1 MKIRLLSVLL
11 GATVAAV
18 LSFQAHAVDKE
29 PLVFYGVSVEQ
40 LEYRFGDDGDIV
52 AWDGDA
58 FVGTDEWKLKLQ
70 SEAEFEER
78 DDKYE
83 TLETQVFV
91 QRLIGTFWDAK
102 AGVRFDTP
110 DGPDRTYGMVGLHGL
125 APQWF
130 EVDADL
136 FLSEKGDASA
146 RLDVDYELLLTNWLI
161 LTPTAEVDFAF
172 SDDREIGVGA
182 GISKAEVGL
191 RLSYDLLER
200 SVAPYIGT
208 HYERKFGETGR
219 LAEAD
224 GEDKDAWFFVA
235 GLRLL
240 F

>member
-1 MKIRLLSVLL
+1 MKQGLLSAFM
-11 GATVAAV
+11 GATVAAG
-18 LSFQAHAVDKE
+18 LSFQAHAVDKK
-29 PLVFYGVSVEQ
+29 PLVFYGTSVEQ
-40 LEYRFGDDGDIV
+40 LEYRFGEDGDV
-52 AWDGDA
+52 MAWDGDA

-70 SEAEFEER
+70 SEAEYEDRE
-78 DDKYE
+78 DKFE
-83 TLETQVFV
+83 TLENQIFV

-110 DGPDRTYGMVGLHGL
+110 DGPDRTYAIVGLHGL

-136 FLSEKGDASA
+136 FVSEKGDASA
-146 RLDVDYELLLTNWLI
+146 RLDLDYELLLTNWLI

-172 SDDREIGVGA
+172 SDDHEVGVGA
-182 GISKAEVGL
+182 GISTAEVGL
-191 RLSYDLLER
+191 RLSYDILDR
-200 SVAPYIGT
+200 TVSPYIGT

-224 GEDKDAWFFVA
+224 GEDKDAWFFVT
-235 GLRLL
+235 GVRLL

>member
-1 MKIRLLSVLL
+1 MRHLLL
-11 GATVAAV
+11 GALAGATLVAAPV
-18 LSFQAHAVDKE
+18 LPAHAMDKE
-29 PLVFYGVSVEQ
+29 PLVFYGLSLEQ
-40 LEYRFGDDGDIV
+40 LEYRFGEDGDV
-52 AWDGDA
+52 MAWDGDA
-58 FVGTDEWKLKLQ
+58 FIGTDEWKLKLQ
-70 SEAEFEER
+70 SEAEFEDR
-78 DDKYE
+78 DDKFE
-83 TLETQVFV
+83 TLETQVSV

-136 FLSEKGDASA
+136 FLSETGDLSA

-161 LTPTAEVDFAF
+161 LTPTAEIDFAL

-191 RLSYDLLER
+191 RLSYDMLER
-200 SVAPYIGT
+200 TVSPYVGT
-208 HYERKFGETGR
+208 HYERHFGETGR

-224 GEDKDAWFFVA
+224 GEEKDAWFFVA
-235 GLRLL
+235 GVRLL

>member
-1 MKIRLLSVLL
+1 MNLRFWGALL
-11 GATVAAV
+11 GASLVVVPALPGMAAE
-18 LSFQAHAVDKE
+18 KE

-40 LEYRFGDDGDIV
+40 LEYRRGDDGDV
-52 AWDGDA
+52 LAWDGDA
-58 FVGTDEWKLKLQ
+58 FAGTDEWKLRLQ
-70 SEAEFEER
+70 SEGEYDER
-78 DDKYE
+78 GSKYE
-83 TLETQVFV
+83 TLENQLLV

-102 AGVRFDTP
+102 AGIRFDTP
-110 DGPDRTYGMVGLHGL
+110 GGPDRIYAVLGLQGL

-136 FLSEKGDASA
+136 FLSEKGDLSA
-146 RLDVDYELLLTNWLI
+146 RIDVDYELLLTNWLI
-161 LTPTAEVDFAF
+161 LTPTAEIDFAA

-200 SVAPYIGT
+200 TVAPYIGT

-219 LAEAD
+219 LAEAE

-235 GLRLL
+235 GVKLL